1 MENNMVNQEK
11 KQLTE
16 KIDSEEAQI
25 MVVDDEEGI
34 LLLMES
40 ELQDQGYNVTCCADP
55 EQAIEKIKKVIYDLI
70 ITDLKMPNISG
81 VEFVKKIKEIS
92 PKTDLVVM
100 TGFPSL
106 ETAVECMKNG
116 ASDYL
121 AKPIDLEYLNIIVEK
136 SLYKRSL
143 EKRAAER
150 EYFEHISRVDG
161 LTGLYNHKF
170 FHELL
175 DAEISRADR
184 YKCSFS
190 LIMIDIDD
198 FKKIND
204 NYGHQSGDNILK
216 EIASILKS
224 LVRITDH
231 AVRYG
236 GEEFAIILSQTARE
250 HGRVFADRIVKGV
263 ATSKLKGLSH
273 NETVTVSAGLA
284 GYPDDARTHD
294 FLIKR
299 ADEALYKA
307 KKMGKNTLYVYDDN

>member
-1 MENNMVNQEK
+1 MVNQEEK
-11 KQLTE
+11 LLTE

-40 ELQDQGYNVTCCADP
+40 ELQDHGYNVTCCADP
-55 EQAIEKIKKVIYDLI
+55 EQAIEKIKKVVYDLI
-70 ITDLKMPNISG
+70 ITDLNMPNIPG
-81 VEFVKKIKEIS
+81 VKFVKKIKEIS
-92 PKTDLVVM
+92 PKTDVVVM
-100 TGFPSL
+100 TGFPSV
-106 ETAVECMKNG
+106 ETSVECMKNG

-136 SLYKRSL
+136 SLYKRAL

-161 LTGLYNHKF
+161 LTGLYNRKF

-175 DAEISRADR
+175 DAEISRSDR
-184 YKCSFS
+184 YKFSFS

-224 LVRITDH
+224 LVRKTDP

-250 HGRVFADRIVKGV
+250 HDRVFADRIVKGV
-263 ATSKLKGLSH
+263 ATSNFKG
-273 NETVTVSAGLA
+273 
-284 GYPDDARTHD
+284 
-294 FLIKR
+294 FLIMKR
-299 ADEALYKA
+299 
-307 KKMGKNTLYVYDDN
+307 

>member
-1 MENNMVNQEK
+1 
-11 KQLTE
+11 
-16 KIDSEEAQI
+16 
-25 MVVDDEEGI
+25 
-34 LLLMES
+34 
-40 ELQDQGYNVTCCADP
+40 
-55 EQAIEKIKKVIYDLI
+55 
-70 ITDLKMPNISG
+70 
-81 VEFVKKIKEIS
+81 
-92 PKTDLVVM
+92 M
-100 TGFPSL
+100 TGFPSV

-136 SLYKRSL
+136 ALYKRAL

-150 EYFEHISRVDG
+150 EYFEQISRVDG
-161 LTGLYNHKF
+161 LTGLYNHSF

-175 DAEISRADR
+175 DAEISRSNR
-184 YKCSFS
+184 YKYSFS

-198 FKKIND
+198 FKEIND
-204 NYGHQSGDNILK
+204 NYGHQSGDTILK

-224 LVRITDH
+224 LVRKTDP

-263 ATSKLKGLSH
+263 ATSKFKGFSH

-284 GYPDDARTHD
+284 GYPDDARTHES
-294 FLIKR
+294 LIKR
-299 ADEALYKA
+299 AGEALYQA
-307 KKMGKNTLYVYDDN
+307 KKMGKNTLYVYGSNEKTH